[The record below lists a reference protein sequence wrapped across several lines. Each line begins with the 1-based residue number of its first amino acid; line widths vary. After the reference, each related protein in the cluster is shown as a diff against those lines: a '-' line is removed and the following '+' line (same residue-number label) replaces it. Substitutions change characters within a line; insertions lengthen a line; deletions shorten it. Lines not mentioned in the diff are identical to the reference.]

1 MPDGTNVSV
10 PAASGPDQAMSGI
23 HLVIAWQ
30 IMRVQSPQPLPGR
43 NGEHRRKTSQG
54 LGRFC
59 YSPRMNLSTAKI
71 YGSGD
76 ASFQAAGGEA
86 GLRQLVDNFFDRMSS
101 DERFTTIYDLH
112 PEDKEISRDKLAR
125 FLCGW
130 LGDPKL
136 YNEKYGA
143 IGIPRVHAHLA
154 IATAERDQWL
164 TCMTESVAEQPF
176 APGFKTY
183 LMEQL
188 YVPAEA
194 VRRRCAVNVEQ
205 VQ

>member
-1 MPDGTNVSV
+1 
-10 PAASGPDQAMSGI
+10 
-23 HLVIAWQ
+23 
-30 IMRVQSPQPLPGR
+30 
-43 NGEHRRKTSQG
+43 
-54 LGRFC
+54 
-59 YSPRMNLSTAKI
+59 MNPNSSES
-71 YGSGD
+71 YGVGD

-86 GLRQLVDNFFDRMSS
+86 GLRRLVDDFFNRMGR
-101 DERFTTIYDLH
+101 DESFATIYALH
-112 PEDKEISRDKLAR
+112 PEDKAVSRDKLAC

-130 LGDPKL
+130 LGGPRL

-154 IATAERDQWL
+154 IGTAERDQWL

-176 APGFKTY
+176 VPNFKTY

-194 VRRRCAVNVEQ
+194 VRRRCAAVTKAERSA
-205 VQ
+205 